1 MSIILP
7 NNNSEIIVNDFINYA
22 TIHLTTISGVANTI
36 SLYPPVGTPAPGIVT
51 WTGYIIPPA
60 APPQPTTQ
68 VVPNIDE
75 IKLDDSQLTVSIE
88 ATLEG
93 NNINEASYKALITPP
108 SNQPSVVKLNEAKIK
123 LIESVL
129 EIPTPPINEEDI
141 PKDNIQEDTG
151 YISKLKVPDDLVLAM
166 KKYKIGVTP
175 LERAHFLSQCDHE
188 SAGFNVTEEN
198 LNYSKKGLLGVFGK
212 YFDEKTATE
221 YARKPQLIAS
231 RVYANRL
238 GNSTENSGEG
248 WKYRGRGYI
257 QLTGKENYIKFGK
270 FAGYDWVT
278 NPDLV
283 ATKYRADS
291 ACLFWKINRIGTLAK
306 SSDLNTIK
314 LITKG
319 INGKDNGLDDRIK
332 KFTKYWNEL
341 QKNPTLWT

>member
-36 SLYPPVGTPAPGIVT
+36 SLYPPLGTPAPGIVT

-60 APPQPTTQ
+60 APPQPITQ
-68 VVPNIDE
+68 LAPNIDE
-75 IKLDDSQLTVSIE
+75 IQFDEGQLTVSIE
-88 ATLEG
+88 STLAG
-93 NNINEASYKALITPP
+93 NNVNEASYNASITPP
-108 SNQPSVVKLNEAKIK
+108 SNQPSIVKLNESVVKLNESI
-123 LIESVL
+123 L
-129 EIPTPPINEEDI
+129 EIPTPPLDVEDI

-151 YISKLKVPDDLVLAM
+151 YVSKLKVPDDLVLAM
-166 KKYKIGVTP
+166 KKYQIGVTP

-188 SAGFNVTEEN
+188 SAGFKVTEEN
-198 LNYSKKGLLGVFGK
+198 LNYSKNALLGIFKK
-212 YFDEKTATE
+212 YFNENTATQ
-221 YARKPQLIAS
+221 YARKPELIAS

-238 GNSTENSGEG
+238 GNSAENSGEG

-257 QLTGKENYIKFGK
+257 QLTGKENYIRFGK

-283 ATKYRADS
+283 ASKYKADS
-291 ACLFWKINRIGTLAK
+291 ACLFWKINKISTLCK
-306 SSDLNTIK
+306 SSDLFTIK
-314 LITKG
+314 LVTKR
-319 INGKDNGLDDRIK
+319 INGGDNGLDDRIK